1 VTTLIVLFLVP
12 FFNREQKAKLVLK
25 MLIAQQLTDNFILYT
40 DTLMPDATDLSRV
53 PEIIERS
60 GTAQLSWSRYTVFFS
75 VLEKCSFC
83 THDYTADVISHVLG
97 NVNEEYFK
105 VESYA
110 INALGHLSTFV
121 DIWDDHVTR
130 KLTFDIVELF

>member
-1 VTTLIVLFLVP
+1 
-12 FFNREQKAKLVLK
+12 
-25 MLIAQQLTDNFILYT
+25 
-40 DTLMPDATDLSRV
+40 MPNATDLSRV

-60 GTAQLSWSRYTVFFS
+60 GTAQLSWKQCWFFS

-97 NVNEEYFK
+97 HVNEEYFK

-110 INALGHLSTFV
+110 INAFGHLSTFL
-121 DIWDDHVTR
+121 DIWDD
-130 KLTFDIVELF
+130 FLFL